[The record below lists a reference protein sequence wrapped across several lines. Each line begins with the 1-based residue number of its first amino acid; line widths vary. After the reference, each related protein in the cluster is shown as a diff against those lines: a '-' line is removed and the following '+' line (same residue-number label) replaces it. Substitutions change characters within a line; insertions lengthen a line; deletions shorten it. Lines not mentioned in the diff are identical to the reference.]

1 MARKNFTNAIKAYIE
16 ESTVVSGVNLYS
28 LSTRVMYMSLF
39 GDANVTR
46 NNLDDDS
53 IKELEVIEDIAA
65 AYIVVKDIHPVE
77 AVALAYQRLVR
88 ADVAISDITTII
100 TMAQKAAYVD
110 ALQNSSDNFIDTLA
124 YRQHLSIIDSV
135 HACLKIND

>member
-53 IKELEVIEDIAA
+53 IKEIEVIEDIAA

-77 AVALAYQRLVR
+77 AVALAHQRLVR
-88 ADVAISDITTII
+88 ADVSISDIATII

-110 ALQNSSDNFIDTLA
+110 VLQNYSDDLIETLP

-135 HACLKIND
+135 HACLKIKD